1 MIAARGP
8 QMFTEFANRN
18 VQADAPWRK
27 LQISALS
34 STPPTDAGT
43 CATSTPNAIP
53 APTQP
58 TVFQFPIDELRAHF
72 QEHFK
77 KSALYSTPTP
87 NADAGDNPDG
97 AGDDANADGNGD
109 EDPAFQFPID
119 ELQAHF
125 QEHMVRPGSNT
136 VLKDWATYET
146 TLPVRKESGRYLA
159 QFSYWAADDD
169 LKYILK
175 QLETPV
181 DDPRA
186 LLGYIS
192 AQSGAGKS
200 ACVLPIFLQ
209 SRRTNVNDKK
219 FTHYIHLPFDNN
231 YDNHFQS
238 DDYQDELGR
247 PKPGIR
253 ACKAH
258 GAAFM
263 HKVLQLFLRGE
274 NDANGNL
281 EVPKYNQRIPINTDA
296 PDTGVTQKLINKLI
310 NDVFLPG
317 SRILF
322 HVDEHRKA
330 NDNPHFRR
338 GAFEALAK
346 IPNCKCIATYIDIPY
361 EIHRRGTST
370 VSRLPLPLPA
380 LDLNKMFTTHPELDF
395 ARHLNLTPPA
405 RSNQEC
411 QRQMATLKCRVAFLI
426 SQCFGEFHNGRLRE
440 TLVDKLREAVAKVE
454 ETNNTQGRLH
464 GPSEVTEIL
473 REFAKALETIQE
485 GYNLNISLDSRR
497 HDNLLKLMTGYTED
511 DIDTLD
517 NRLRP
522 PLAVVANRI
531 FASWKP
537 LFQLQS
543 FDFEPFN
550 IAQSLFTA
558 VAFKKTSIDDLSA
571 TPLERAYPFNIAKS
585 LFTAVAFKKKSI
597 DDLSATPLERAYLW
611 SLLCYFQQ
619 DGKINFNDH
628 TGEKS
633 GDELH
638 DDLVVNFKAR
648 DFKFGR
654 LFLGPK
660 STVGCMIN
668 PAILEKDILYVVAE
682 KDNAGKGDAGKGV
695 AEKSVFTAVA
705 FKKTSI
711 DDLSATPLERAYL
724 WSLLCYFQQDGKI
737 NFNDYTSEKSGDELH
752 DDLIVNF
759 KANNFKFGRLFLGP
773 QSTDGCMINPTILE
787 KDILYVVAEKDVA
800 GKGDA
805 GKGDAENSVAD
816 NGDPKHS
823 DAGKGVAEKSV
834 NKKTDAVA
842 KLWQFR
848 LIRLGDANNKKGAVV
863 WRNTWKPA
871 HRSNVDVS
879 HPLCDL
885 FFVDQQNRLVMIDI
899 AGGKAGDK
907 NARLCNFIK
916 CNGEALK
923 RCGIKDVL

>member
-1 MIAARGP
+1 MTIAASQTWKP
-8 QMFTEFANRN
+8 VHAAT
-18 VQADAPWRK
+18 APFRSNGVTTSSFSKMCLFK
-27 LQISALS
+27 LMLITTLCVSPTTALLFQS
-34 STPPTDAGT
+34 HSMRAGW
-43 CATSTPNAIP
+43 
-53 APTQP
+53 
-58 TVFQFPIDELRAHF
+58 
-72 QEHFK
+72 FK
-77 KSALYSTPTP
+77 KPALYSTPTP

-119 ELQAHF
+119 ELRAHF

-330 NDNPHFRR
+330 NDNPYFRR

-440 TLVDKLREAVAKVE
+440 TLVDKLREAIAKVE
-454 ETNNTQGRLH
+454 KTNNTQGRLH
-464 GPSEVTEIL
+464 GPSEVTDIL

-543 FDFEPFN
+543 FDCE
-550 IAQSLFTA
+550 
-558 VAFKKTSIDDLSA
+558 
-571 TPLERAYPFNIAKS
+571 PFNIAKS

-628 TGEKS
+628 TG
-633 GDELH
+633 
-638 DDLVVNFKAR
+638 
-648 DFKFGR
+648 
-654 LFLGPK
+654 
-660 STVGCMIN
+660 
-668 PAILEKDILYVVAE
+668 
-682 KDNAGKGDAGKGV
+682 
-695 AEKSVFTAVA
+695 
-705 FKKTSI
+705 
-711 DDLSATPLERAYL
+711 
-724 WSLLCYFQQDGKI
+724 
-737 NFNDYTSEKSGDELH
+737 EKSGDELH

-863 WRNTWKPA
+863 WRNP
-871 HRSNVDVS
+871 
-879 HPLCDL
+879 
-885 FFVDQQNRLVMIDI
+885 
-899 AGGKAGDK
+899 
-907 NARLCNFIK
+907 
-916 CNGEALK
+916 
-923 RCGIKDVL
+923 

>member
-1 MIAARGP
+1 
-8 QMFTEFANRN
+8 MFTEFANRN

-58 TVFQFPIDELRAHF
+58 TVFQFPIDELR
-72 QEHFK
+72 
-77 KSALYSTPTP
+77 
-87 NADAGDNPDG
+87 
-97 AGDDANADGNGD
+97 
-109 EDPAFQFPID
+109 
-119 ELQAHF
+119 AHF

-464 GPSEVTEIL
+464 GPSEVTDIL

-537 LFQLQS
+537 LLQMQVFDFRS
-543 FDFEPFN
+543 FD
-550 IAQSLFTA
+550 AARSLFTLA
-558 VAFKKTSIDDLSA
+558 AFNDENID
-571 TPLERAYPFNIAKS
+571 N
-585 LFTAVAFKKKSI
+585 
-597 DDLSATPLERAYLW
+597 LSATPLERAYLW
-611 SLLCYFQQ
+611 SLLCYAQQ
-619 DGKINFNDH
+619 NGEIDFNDY
-628 TGEKS
+628 TS
-633 GDELH
+633 
-638 DDLVVNFKAR
+638 DDADNAAGNAISTDLFVKFKA
-648 DFKFGR
+648 DGFKFGR
-654 LFLGPK
+654 LFLGPN
-660 STVGCMIN
+660 TRGGYMIN
-668 PAILEKDILYVVAE
+668 PAILETNILYVVAE
-682 KDNAGKGDAGKGV
+682 GATTADSIAEDNEEQTHV
-695 AEKSVFTAVA
+695 
-705 FKKTSI
+705 
-711 DDLSATPLERAYL
+711 
-724 WSLLCYFQQDGKI
+724 
-737 NFNDYTSEKSGDELH
+737 
-752 DDLIVNF
+752 
-759 KANNFKFGRLFLGP
+759 
-773 QSTDGCMINPTILE
+773 
-787 KDILYVVAEKDVA
+787 
-800 GKGDA
+800 
-805 GKGDAENSVAD
+805 
-816 NGDPKHS
+816 
-823 DAGKGVAEKSV
+823 
-834 NKKTDAVA
+834 
-842 KLWQFR
+842 
-848 LIRLGDANNKKGAVV
+848 IRLGDANNDGAVV
-863 WRNTWKPA
+863 ERDVNDPLQQSN
-871 HRSNVDVS
+871 HRAS
-879 HPLCDL
+879 HPICD
-885 FFVDQQNRLVMIDI
+885 FFFLTEQNRLVMIDI
-899 AGGKAGDK
+899 ADGIVGEK
-907 NARLCNFIK
+907 NARLCNIIEH
-916 CNGEALK
+916 NMDALK
-923 RCGIKDVL
+923 SCGIRDAVGVVLAPSMDGSANFDEVEGGRVITLKGRSARQHLGALEQLYRWFTPYERWVDRAEER